1 MEIKF
6 ELLQK
11 IINTIDLGIVFVDT
25 DNKIVIF
32 NHTAGDML
40 NVDPEERIGTSLLLC
55 HPKESEQRVL
65 QVIDFF
71 RKNPQHRTKGEIF
84 NVQGRYLQQ
93 TFYSIPDEKGNYM
106 GVMMVFKDAKEMVS
120 LLKQSGEF
128 EEPRV
133 VGVDEKRPRRP
144 DNPRVPKN

>member
-1 MEIKF
+1 MKIRF

-11 IINTIDLGIVFVDT
+11 IINTIDLGIVFVDN

-32 NHTAGDML
+32 NNTAGDML
-40 NVDPEERIGTSLLLC
+40 NVDPEERIGTSILLC

-65 QVIDFF
+65 QVFDFF
-71 RKNPQHRTKGEIF
+71 RKNPQHRTEGKIV

-93 TFYSIPDEKGNYM
+93 TFYSISDEKGNYM
-106 GVMMVFKDAKEMVS
+106 GVMMVFKDAEDMVS
-120 LLKQSGEF
+120 LLKQSGDL

-133 VGVDEKRPRRP
+133 VGVGEKRPRRP
-144 DNPRVPKN
+144 NNS